1 MLNKLLF
8 LVIAM
13 PPIVGFGQ
21 RVNYPPAPSSVYA
34 PYAVN
39 SSSQIKST
47 LWSDDVSTAG
57 NWSFSNVSLTS
68 NNWTIETTSSIVSTS
83 GLIQTTSSSN
93 GFLLFRADTT
103 QGATSEAYAE
113 YAGIPI
119 DLSAYPNVRI
129 QFEQQFISDSNQRMV
144 EVSADGIMW
153 TPFFITDGNS
163 ASGARANDLGSI
175 DVSSVIGNASTAFLR
190 FKFSGMHNGYWVV
203 DDIEIRSIDPV
214 DLRAVSMDWGK
225 TGAWGVRM
233 PYYSFIPSQ
242 VNDPIEFCAIVAN
255 DGLNDLDTAILS
267 VQIPS
272 ASFIAQDTFSIQS
285 GVLDTVCT
293 TSIDFSPQNFGDFL
307 VNQSVSTI
315 GLDGNL
321 QNNQFEDFQF
331 RLESDIWAVYSRDN
345 FFEGVQG
352 GINFD
357 VEPGFEHGVGNV
369 FDVFNYEYA
378 FGLEVHIHPS
388 APIGSELTASIYRY
402 DTLSNEFVLEMQ
414 GYASPI
420 GVNNLGQNVIIP
432 FLAGV
437 ILEPGSSYLA
447 VASTYS
453 SGASSAIV
461 FATSGIS
468 KPNTSFLLDYSA
480 PDLGLQ
486 YLTETPMVRLYVN
499 PEGLDEFESRLRM
512 KCYPNPANESTT
524 LSFDLLETSDVLLS
538 LLDLSGKIIETK
550 LLNNQLA
557 GSCKIEWN
565 TNNLENGAYFVRLAT
580 NHGGGTQKILIQH

>member
-1 MLNKLLF
+1 MKLILLITF
-8 LVIAM
+8 SSVFASAAIA
-13 PPIVGFGQ
+13 Q
-21 RVNYPPAPSSVYA
+21 RVNYPPAPNSVYV
-34 PYAVN
+34 PYGNQHAFH
-39 SSSQIKST
+39 SKSAL
-47 LWSDDVSTAG
+47 LWSNDVSQG
-57 NWSFSNVSLTS
+57 LDWSFSTTS
-68 NNWTIETTSSIVSTS
+68 WPPNNWSIELDSTYISTSRPIETTT
-83 GLIQTTSSSN
+83 SSN
-93 GFLLFRADTT
+93 GFLVFRSQVGFEDAL
-103 QGATSEAYAE
+103 ATYV
-113 YAGIPI
+113 GLPI
-119 DLSAYPNVRI
+119 DLTAQSNVRLI
-129 QFEQQFISDSNQRMV
+129 FQQQYIADSNERSV
-144 EVSADGIMW
+144 ELSADGISW
-153 TPFFITDGNS
+153 TSFLITDGSLATGERVSDLASVDIS
-163 ASGARANDLGSI
+163 AIAANAPNL
-175 DVSSVIGNASTAFLR
+175 FLR
-190 FKFSGMHNGYWVV
+190 FRFTGSNAGYWAI
-203 DDIEIRSIDPV
+203 DDVELRTIDSV
-214 DLRAVSMDWGK
+214 DLRAVRMDWGK

-272 ASFIAQDTFSIQS
+272 ASFIAQDTFSLQS

-293 TSIDFSPQNFGDFL
+293 TSIDFSPQNFGDYL

-331 RLESDIWAVYSRDN
+331 RLEDNLWAVYSRDN

-352 GINFD
+352 GISFD

-369 FDVFNYEYA
+369 FDVFNYEYGY
-378 FGLEVHIHPS
+378 GLVVQIHPS
-388 APIGSELTASIYRY
+388 APLGSELTASIYRY

-480 PDLGLQ
+480 PDLGLK
-486 YLTETPMVRLYVN
+486 YLTETPMVRLFVN
-499 PEGLDEFESRLRM
+499 PEGLDEFESALGL

-524 LSFDLLETSDVLLS
+524 ISFELLETSDVEIS
-538 LLDLSGKIIETK
+538 LVDLSGKIMETK
-550 LLNNQLA
+550 VRKNELA
-557 GSCKIEWN
+557 GLCEIEWN
-565 TNNLENGAYFVRLAT
+565 TRDLENGAYFIKLSS
-580 NHGGGTQKILIQH
+580 NHGGATQKILIQH